1 MNCSRF
7 FLAAK
12 DTKTH
17 EARGNFQALVVKK
30 RKWPT
35 KPVGQEII
43 MNDE

>member
-12 DTKTH
+12 DTKV
-17 EARGNFQALVVKK
+17 EGFLCSLVVKK